1 MASKLERAFDELRQ
15 QHKVFVG
22 APAGCEWD
30 GDITKTVQVQVLPSE
45 RAYLER
51 LVEDAEDK
59 YGGF

>member
-1 MASKLERAFDELRQ
+1 MQAIHPHSCCFAQ
-15 QHKVFVG
+15 
-22 APAGCEWD
+22 CEWD